1 MKLRVFHQN
10 ESGLPCSLLP
20 SRMEA
25 RKEVLNW
32 MENSHFDRT
41 PKYILMKGAH
51 SLSKKPFLK
60 RDQTGEVDDGRIGR
74 E

>member
-1 MKLRVFHQN
+1 
-10 ESGLPCSLLP
+10 
-20 SRMEA
+20 MEA